1 MVDHTTQAE
10 PPAPHYSVFLR
21 ACDVVN
27 SDHGAQRPFGL
38 TKLQTIKVCVHSLV
52 RALEGHSYSMLV
64 IGDGLSPAAV
74 SFFEAI
80 PGVQLRQEQI
90 LNAGKTALLQTVLG
104 LKADDDDWVYFVE
117 DDYLHTRDAFARIDA
132 LVRGRHEILDTPGGK
147 RNWWPR
153 LGGNVG
159 YRPLFIYPSDYP
171 DRYQGKNRRP
181 SYVFAAPNGHWRQI
195 SNTTHT
201 YMAQGRTLRR
211 FGPQLRAASMNYS
224 DGLLSRTVYGGLFG
238 RTKALCV
245 SPMHG
250 FATHF
255 TDGVMTPFID
265 WAAEV
270 ERNRTELIALGLW

>member
-1 MVDHTTQAE
+1 MIGSQ
-10 PPAPHYSVFLR
+10 PATPHFAVFLR

-27 SDHGAQRPFGL
+27 SDHGAGRPFGL
-38 TKLQTIKVCVHSLV
+38 SKLETIKVCVHSLI

-74 SFFEAI
+74 AFFGAY
-80 PGVQLRQEQI
+80 PSVQLRQEQI
-90 LNAGKTALLQTVLG
+90 LNAGKTALLQTDLG
-104 LKADDDDWVYFVE
+104 LQAPDDDWVYFVE
-117 DDYLHTRDAFARIDA
+117 DDYLHTRDAIQRIA
-132 LVRGRHEILDTPGGK
+132 TLVTQRDEILDTPGGK

-153 LGGNVG
+153 LGGNVKE
-159 YRPLFIYPSDYP
+159 RPLFIYPADYP

-181 SYVFAAPNGHWRQI
+181 SYVFAAPDGHWRQI

-211 FGPQLRAASMNYS
+211 FGEQLRAASMNYS

-238 RTKALCV
+238 RDKALCV
-245 SPMHG
+245 SPIPG

-255 TDGVMTPFID
+255 TDGVMTPFVD

-270 ERNRTELIALGLW
+270 ERNRTELIAAGLW